1 MRAPVHE
8 LEIIRY
14 PQTDGLC
21 MFFDTIDYRTA
32 HFHPEWEI
40 LLVLENALLIHT
52 AGEEMTLSPGEM
64 VLFNPWQAHE
74 FHRVEESCTALFL
87 QFSTELFSM
96 AFPKI
101 EHLIMEDSRLTA
113 WLCKPEQ
120 EEIIGLLFHMM
131 DVYLKEEDGYE
142 LECISGSAELFRRIY
157 LSVPHHVQ
165 TDKELMQKKKRTQRL
180 SRFLKFVDE
189 NYMFKIK
196 LADFAKQEDMS
207 LAYMSV
213 FVRKEL
219 GQTFQEYVNSVR
231 FNAACKMMAAGES
244 SMQTICLESGFSDY
258 RYFSN
263 EFRRRKGVTPEQ
275 YSRNPDPSPDAQKT
289 HQSLHSLER
298 FYSRARS
305 GELLVDYREKIRQ
318 DRAI

>member
-1 MRAPVHE
+1 MHE

-32 HFHPEWEI
+32 HFHPEWEL
-40 LLVLENALLIHT
+40 LLVLENSVLVYT
-52 AGEEMTLSPGEM
+52 AGTEVTLSPGEM
-64 VLFNPWQAHE
+64 MLFNPWQAHE
-74 FHRVEESCTALFL
+74 FHRGEGSCTALFL
-87 QFSTELFSM
+87 QFSKDLFSM

-113 WLCKPEQ
+113 WLDRQEQ
-120 EEIIGLLFHMM
+120 EDIIGSLFHMM
-131 DVYLKEEDGYE
+131 AVYLKEEDGYE
-142 LECISGSAELFRRIY
+142 LECISGSAELIRKIY

-165 TDKELMQKKKRTQRL
+165 TDKELMQNKKRTQRL

-196 LADFAKQEDMS
+196 LADFARQEEMS

-213 FVRKEL
+213 FVRKEI

-231 FNAACKMMAAGES
+231 FNAACKMMAAGET

-263 EFRRRKGVTPEQ
+263 EFRKRKGVTPEQ

-305 GELLVDYREKIRQ
+305 EELLKEYREKMRP

>member
-1 MRAPVHE
+1 
-8 LEIIRY
+8 
-14 PQTDGLC
+14 
-21 MFFDTIDYRTA
+21 
-32 HFHPEWEI
+32 
-40 LLVLENALLIHT
+40 
-52 AGEEMTLSPGEM
+52 
-64 VLFNPWQAHE
+64 
-74 FHRVEESCTALFL
+74 
-87 QFSTELFSM
+87 
-96 AFPKI
+96 
-101 EHLIMEDSRLTA
+101 MEDSRLSS
-113 WLCKPEQ
+113 WFDEHGQ
-120 EEIIGLLFHMM
+120 EKIIDLLFHMM

-142 LECISGSAELFRRIY
+142 LECISGCADLIRKSY
-157 LSVPHHVQ
+157 LAIPHHVQ
-165 TDKELMQKKKRTQRL
+165 TGKELEQNKKRTQRL

-189 NYMFKIK
+189 NYMFRIK
-196 LADFAKQEDMS
+196 LADFAEQEDMS

>member
-1 MRAPVHE
+1 MHE

-32 HFHPEWEI
+32 HFHPEWEVM
-40 LLVLENALLIHT
+40 LVLENSLVVYT
-52 AGEEMTLSPGEM
+52 AGEEMVLSPGDM
-64 VLFNPWQAHE
+64 ILFNPWQTHE
-74 FHRVEESCTALFL
+74 FHRVEGSCTSLFL
-87 QFSTELFSM
+87 QFSKELFSM

-101 EHLIMEDSRLTA
+101 ENLIMEDSRLTA
-113 WLCKPEQ
+113 WFDQ
-120 EEIIGLLFHMM
+120 EEQGDLIDLLFRLM
-131 DVYLKEEDGYE
+131 DSYLKERDGYE
-142 LECISGSAELFRRIY
+142 LECIAGTADLIRKIY

-165 TDKELMQKKKRTQRL
+165 TAKELTQNKKRTQRL

-189 NYMFKIK
+189 NYMFRIK
-196 LADFAKQEDMS
+196 LADFARQEDMS

-263 EFRRRKGVTPEQ
+263 EFRKRKGVTPEQ
-275 YSRNPDPSPDAQKT
+275 YSRNPDPTPDAQKT

-298 FYSRARS
+298 FYSRVRS
-305 GELLVDYREKIRQ
+305 EELLMEYRRKMQ
-318 DRAI
+318 PGRAL

>member
-1 MRAPVHE
+1 MHE

-113 WLCKPEQ
+113 WLDQQEQ
-120 EEIIGLLFHMM
+120 ENFIGSLFRMM

-165 TDKELMQKKKRTQRL
+165 TDKELMQNKKRTQRL

-196 LADFAKQEDMS
+196 LADFARQEDMS